1 MISKALTG
9 SQTDAAQATIV
20 GDQPHWYTRA
30 PLHIVVIVISV
41 IWLVPTV
48 SLLFTS
54 IRSIQDINSSIWWTI
69 LIKPHQF
76 TLENYHGVLQAAG
89 SIGMGQAFLNSVFI
103 TVPATIFP
111 IVIGAWAAYAFAWL
125 RFPLRN
131 TIFLMMVALQ
141 VIRSR
146 CCSSRS
152 CASSRSGASTGPI
165 PPSGSPTPPSGC
177 HSPSI
182 SCATSC
188 PASPTTSW
196 SPGASTAR
204 AKCASSTASSS
215 PRYPAIAAMAI
226 FQFMWVWNDLLLAL
240 VFSGPTTAP
249 MTVIV
254 RTLVGEFG
262 GGWQF
267 MTSAAFISMA
277 LPWSSSSR
285 SSATSWPVSPPAPSR
300 ANHTGGRL
308 TPPAP
313 VGPHNERRTDNPL
326 A

>member
-9 SQTDAAQATIV
+9 SQTDAAQATVV

-54 IRSIQDINSSIWWTI
+54 VRSIQDINSSIWWTI

-103 TVPATIFP
+103 TIPATIFP

-131 TIFLMMVALQ
+131 TIFLVMVALQ
-141 VIRSR
+141 VIPLQMLLIPLLRLFTQWGINGTYPALWIAHTAFGLPLAIYIMR
-146 CCSSRS
+146 NFM
-152 CASSRSGASTGPI
+152 SGI
-165 PPSGSPTPPSGC
+165 PYDLLESARIDGAGEVRIFW
-177 HSPSI
+177 SI
-182 SCATSC
+182 ILPLAT
-188 PASPTTSW
+188 
-196 SPGASTAR
+196 
-204 AKCASSTASSS
+204 
-215 PRYPAIAAMAI
+215 PAIAAMAI

-277 LPWSSSSR
+277 LPLVIFFSLQR
-285 SSATSWPVSPPAPSR
+285 YFVA
-300 ANHTGGRL
+300 GL
-308 TPPAP
+308 TAGS
-313 VGPHNERRTDNPL
+313 VKG
-326 A
+326 

>member
-141 VIRSR
+141 VIPLQMLLIPLLRLFTQWGINGTYPALWIAHTAFGLPLAIYIMR
-146 CCSSRS
+146 NFM
-152 CASSRSGASTGPI
+152 SGI
-165 PPSGSPTPPSGC
+165 PYDLLESGRIDGAGEVRIFY
-177 HSPSI
+177 SI
-182 SCATSC
+182 ILPLAT
-188 PASPTTSW
+188 
-196 SPGASTAR
+196 
-204 AKCASSTASSS
+204 
-215 PRYPAIAAMAI
+215 PAIAAMAI

-277 LPWSSSSR
+277 LPLVIFFSLQR
-285 SSATSWPVSPPAPSR
+285 YFVA
-300 ANHTGGRL
+300 GL
-308 TPPAP
+308 TAGS
-313 VGPHNERRTDNPL
+313 VKG
-326 A
+326 

>member
-9 SQTDAAQATIV
+9 SQTDAAQATVV

-54 IRSIQDINSSIWWTI
+54 VRSIQDINSSIWWTI

-131 TIFLMMVALQ
+131 TIFLVMVALQ
-141 VIRSR
+141 VIPLQMLLIPLLRLFTQWGINGTYPALWIAHTAFGLPLAIYIMR
-146 CCSSRS
+146 NFM
-152 CASSRSGASTGPI
+152 SGI
-165 PPSGSPTPPSGC
+165 PYDLLESARIDGAGEVRIFW
-177 HSPSI
+177 SI
-182 SCATSC
+182 ILPLAT
-188 PASPTTSW
+188 
-196 SPGASTAR
+196 
-204 AKCASSTASSS
+204 
-215 PRYPAIAAMAI
+215 PAIAAMAI

-277 LPWSSSSR
+277 LPLVIFFSLQR
-285 SSATSWPVSPPAPSR
+285 YFVA
-300 ANHTGGRL
+300 GL
-308 TPPAP
+308 TAGS
-313 VGPHNERRTDNPL
+313 VKG
-326 A
+326 

>member
-30 PLHIVVIVISV
+30 PLHIVVVVISV

-54 IRSIQDINSSIWWTI
+54 VRSIQDINSSIWWTI

-141 VIRSR
+141 VIPLQMLLIPLLRLFTQWGINGTYPALWIAHTAFGLPLAIYIMR
-146 CCSSRS
+146 NFM
-152 CASSRSGASTGPI
+152 SGI
-165 PPSGSPTPPSGC
+165 PYDLLESGRIDGAGEVRIFY
-177 HSPSI
+177 SI
-182 SCATSC
+182 ILPLAT
-188 PASPTTSW
+188 
-196 SPGASTAR
+196 
-204 AKCASSTASSS
+204 
-215 PRYPAIAAMAI
+215 PAIAAMAI

-277 LPWSSSSR
+277 LPLVIFFSLQR
-285 SSATSWPVSPPAPSR
+285 YFVA
-300 ANHTGGRL
+300 GL
-308 TPPAP
+308 TAGS
-313 VGPHNERRTDNPL
+313 VKG
-326 A
+326 

>member
-9 SQTDAAQATIV
+9 SQTDAAQATVV

-54 IRSIQDINSSIWWTI
+54 VRSIQDINSSIWWTI

-141 VIRSR
+141 VIPLQMLLIPLLRLFTQWGINGTYPALWIAHTAFGLPLAIYIMR
-146 CCSSRS
+146 NFM
-152 CASSRSGASTGPI
+152 SGI
-165 PPSGSPTPPSGC
+165 PYDLLESGRIDGAGEVRIFY
-177 HSPSI
+177 SI
-182 SCATSC
+182 ILPLAT
-188 PASPTTSW
+188 
-196 SPGASTAR
+196 
-204 AKCASSTASSS
+204 
-215 PRYPAIAAMAI
+215 PAIAAMAI

-277 LPWSSSSR
+277 LPLVIFFSLQR
-285 SSATSWPVSPPAPSR
+285 YFVA
-300 ANHTGGRL
+300 GL
-308 TPPAP
+308 TAGS
-313 VGPHNERRTDNPL
+313 VKG
-326 A
+326 